1 VNSSDAIYYFRVQKT
16 VTVDEVYLLFEMV
29 KVKFVYVVDREALI
43 GMIDM
48 KILID
53 GLRDYQHSG

>member
-1 VNSSDAIYYFRVQKT
+1 
-16 VTVDEVYLLFEMV
+16 MV
-29 KVKFVYVVDREALI
+29 KVKFVYVVDRDSLV

-53 GLRDYQHSG
+53 GLKNKIQRTG

>member
-1 VNSSDAIYYFRVQKT
+1 
-16 VTVDEVYLLFEMV
+16 MV

-53 GLRDYQHSG
+53 GLKGFQRTG